1 MKGPKCALVLNTVA
15 LRQFGGAFFV
25 GNNSHSRI
33 HASALMFN
41 SAKVRGQSVFFTTR
55 IIH

>member
-41 SAKVRGQSVFFTTR
+41 SAKVRRQSVFFTTR